1 MTIFNQSSH
10 PESRSP
16 VTLEQV
22 VSIHAV
28 TLDMRR
34 AMVALAL
41 SSLTT
46 SCAAVPGQIA
56 ARVRRARTPRQQQGH
71 EHCCC

>member
-1 MTIFNQSSH
+1 MTIFSQSHH
-10 PESRSP
+10 PESRQPLSF
-16 VTLEQV
+16 EQA

-34 AMVALAL
+34 AMVELAI

-46 SCAAVPGQIA
+46 SCAAVQGQIV
-56 ARVRRARTPRQQQGH
+56 ARVRKVRAPRPEQGP

>member
-1 MTIFNQSSH
+1 MTIFSQPHH
-10 PESRSP
+10 PESRQP
-16 VTLEQV
+16 LTLEQA

-34 AMVALAL
+34 AMVELAF

-46 SCAAVPGQIA
+46 SCAAVQGQIV
-56 ARVRRARTPRQQQGH
+56 ARVRRSRALRQKQSH

>member
-1 MTIFNQSSH
+1 MTIFSQSRH
-10 PESRSP
+10 PESRLP
-16 VTLEQV
+16 LTLEQV

-34 AMVALAL
+34 AMVELAIT
-41 SSLTT
+41 SLTT
-46 SCAAVPGQIA
+46 SCAAVQGQIV
-56 ARVRRARTPRQQQGH
+56 ARVRRVRAPRQQQGH

>member
-1 MTIFNQSSH
+1 MTIFSPPHH
-10 PESRSP
+10 PESRLP

-34 AMVALAL
+34 AMVELAL

-46 SCAAVPGQIA
+46 SCAAVQGQIA
-56 ARVRRARTPRQQQGH
+56 ARVRRARTPRQQQGQ

>member
-1 MTIFNQSSH
+1 MTIFSPSRH
-10 PESRSP
+10 PETRLP

-34 AMVALAL
+34 AMVELAIT
-41 SSLTT
+41 SLTT
-46 SCAAVPGQIA
+46 SCAAVQGQIV
-56 ARVRRARTPRQQQGH
+56 ARVRKVRSPRQQQGH

>member
-1 MTIFNQSSH
+1 MTIFNQSRH
-10 PESRSP
+10 PETRSP
-16 VTLEQV
+16 VTLEQA

-34 AMVALAL
+34 AMVELAIT
-41 SSLTT
+41 SLTT
-46 SCAAVPGQIA
+46 SCAAVPGQIV
-56 ARVRRARTPRQQQGH
+56 ARIRRARPPRQQQGH